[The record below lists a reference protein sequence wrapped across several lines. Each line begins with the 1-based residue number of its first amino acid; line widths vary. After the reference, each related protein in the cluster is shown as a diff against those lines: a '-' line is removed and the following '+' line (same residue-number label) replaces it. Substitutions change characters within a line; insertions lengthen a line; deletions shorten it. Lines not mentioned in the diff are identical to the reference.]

1 MKKLI
6 VASNNQGKIK
16 EIKQILSKYDI
27 NIVSLKDEKI
37 DIEVEENGTTFM
49 ENAYIKASMI
59 HKLVKDC
66 MVLADDSGLM
76 VDCLN
81 GAPGIYSARF
91 AGEHGNSKKNNDKL
105 LDLLSKKDKD
115 KKTAKKDKK
124 TAKFVCSMVLI
135 VNDNKV
141 IKVQGE
147 VSGEIIDKEKGMNG
161 FGYDPLFYM
170 PEYNMTFGEMDSGL
184 KNSISHRA
192 NALKKLEKEIEQIV

>member
-115 KKTAKKDKK
+115 KKTAK
-124 TAKFVCSMVLI
+124 FVCSMVLI